1 MEIEYKAL
9 ADDILNF
16 YGLVLCFQNFSFL
29 LLPWLH
35 YSVIIWVLYIY
46 LWILFFILILSI
58 VRLTIILF
66 MIELLKKRF
75 KFGLSLIKINYV
87 MFFLKKTFSSCFL
100 CLFTVIAL
108 CGVLTFSLWRRIMG
122 FWNFLYI
129 YIFTLYRIMIMC
141 SALYVCYCIQLYIYC
156 NSLAQHA
163 VYCPL

>member
-29 LLPWLH
+29 LLPWLY

-66 MIELLKKRF
+66 MIELLKERF

-87 MFFLKKTFSSCFL
+87 MFFLKNLFL
-100 CLFTVIAL
+100 
-108 CGVLTFSLWRRIMG
+108 M
-122 FWNFLYI
+122 LYLPI
-129 YIFTLYRIMIMC
+129 YGHSFVWSPHLQLKEAYYGILEFPLY
-141 SALYVCYCIQLYIYC
+141 LYFYLV
-156 NSLAQHA
+156 
-163 VYCPL
+163 